1 MKYTLVNVTINI
13 SKKTHEKIKE
23 FVEFENLT
31 NTYKNKECP
40 TNNTV
45 EDFIVGAI
53 SYSLEDINH
62 FSSINPLMN
71 RTVNKNVTVKNRF
84 KEIISENEELNMKK
98 VCDRLGIKP
107 SNLSPIVNN
116 KSQPRMDLFL
126 KIWIILGCPK
136 LQDCIYIEEDGD

>member
-1 MKYTLVNVTINI
+1 MYCQ
-13 SKKTHEKIKE
+13 IKDI
-23 FVEFENLT
+23 VQLKNLK
-31 NTYKNKECP
+31 NTYVKDKNP

-53 SYSLEDINH
+53 SYSLEDIDH

-71 RTVNKNVTVKNRF
+71 KTVNKNVAIKNRF
-84 KEIISENEELNMKK
+84 KEIISENKELNMKK
-98 VCDRLGIKP
+98 VCNQLGIKP

-136 LQDCIYIEEDGD
+136 LQDCVYIEEDGD